1 MRTRRCA
8 LCRAKTPEKD
18 AIHSKLKSFCSMEHL
33 IEYSR
38 SAQAQQFV
46 KKVRAKETREK
57 REKLRT
63 RSEWLRLAQKAFNE
77 YIRVRDRGKPCISC
91 GATQGATVLG
101 GAFDAGHYRSTGSA
115 PHLRFHTHNCHAQ
128 CVRCNRHL
136 SGNVV
141 EYRKGLV
148 DRCNL
153 EIVERLEQDDRP
165 RNYSIHDLQ
174 RIIKLCK
181 KRIKNTE
188 KCLKNH
194 ALAVEPHKK

>member
-33 IEYSR
+33 IEFSR

-77 YIRVRDRGKPCISC
+77 YIRVRDRGKPCVSC
-91 GATQGATVLG
+91 GASQGVTVRG
-101 GAFDAGHYRSTGSA
+101 GDFDAGHYRSRGSS
-115 PHLRFHTHNCHAQ
+115 PHLAFHIHNCHSQ
-128 CVRCNRHL
+128 CVKCNRHL
-136 SGNVV
+136 SGN
-141 EYRKGLV
+141 
-148 DRCNL
+148 
-153 EIVERLEQDDRP
+153 IVEHRKELVIRIGIEKLEKLEQDNRP
-165 RNYSIHDLQ
+165 RNYTIKDFQ
-174 RIIKLCK
+174 RIISICK
-181 KRIKNTE
+181 KRSKRWQ
-188 KCLKNH
+188 
-194 ALAVEPHKK
+194 

>member
-8 LCRAKTPEKD
+8 LCRAKTPEAE
-18 AIHSKLKSFCSMEHL
+18 AIHSKLKSFCSIEHL
-33 IEYSR
+33 IEYSK

-57 REKLRT
+57 KEKLRT

-115 PHLRFHTHNCHAQ
+115 PHLRFHIHNCHAQ
-128 CVRCNRHL
+128 CVKCNRYL
-136 SGNVV
+136 GGNVV

-148 DRCNL
+148 DRCRL
-153 EIVERLEQDDRP
+153 EIVEALEQDDRP
-165 RNYSIHDLQ
+165 RHYTIHDLQ

-181 KRIKNTE
+181 RRTKNTE
-188 KCLKNH
+188 KCQRNH

>member
-8 LCRAKTPEKD
+8 LCRAKTPEAE
-18 AIHSKLKSFCSMEHL
+18 AIHSKLKSFCSIEHL
-33 IEYSR
+33 VEYSK

-57 REKLRT
+57 KEKLRT

-101 GAFDAGHYRSTGSA
+101 GAFDAGHYRSVGSA
-115 PHLRFHTHNCHAQ
+115 PHLRFHTWNCALQ
-128 CVRCNRHL
+128 CVRCNRYHGG
-136 SGNVV
+136 SPH
-141 EYRKGLV
+141 EYRKGLI
-148 DRCNL
+148 DRRGL
-153 EIVERLEQDDRP
+153 EIVEALEQDDRP
-165 RNYSIHDLQ
+165 RHYTIHDLQ

-181 KRIKNTE
+181 RRTKNTE
-188 KCLKNH
+188 KCQRNH
-194 ALAVEPHKK
+194 ALAGEPHKK

>member
-33 IEYSR
+33 IEFSR

-91 GATQGATVLG
+91 GASQGDTVLG
-101 GAFDAGHYRSTGSA
+101 GAFDAGHFRSVGSA
-115 PHLRFHTHNCHAQ
+115 PHLRFNSWNCNIQ
-128 CVRCNRHL
+128 CVRCNRYRGGAPH
-136 SGNVV
+136 
-141 EYRKGLV
+141 EYRKGLI
-148 DRCNL
+148 DRRSL
-153 EIVERLEQDDRP
+153 EIVEALEQDDRP

-188 KCLKNH
+188 KCQKNH